1 MSTKYLF
8 VSVPSS
14 ITPSGH
20 KDDAVAAVQK
30 AANPSNGTVL
40 PLAVPEFKIGTLDA
54 LLQQSDELAKLGG
67 VCASVVSKV
76 GDTLRN
82 VLDGDEE
89 KIAMHKT
96 VNDKPLEQY
105 LRSFS
110 WNKVKYRADRPLAE
124 LIDLLQK
131 EANSID
137 NDVRSKYNQYNSLR
151 TQLQTLTRRQQ
162 GNLSTKLLLSVVQ
175 PAILVQHQNSEHLE
189 THLVA
194 VPNGNV
200 KEFMR
205 SYETL
210 SPMVVPRSA
219 AFVAQDDEY
228 SLYAVTTFKKHS
240 ADFLH
245 KVRERKWVPR
255 DYKFKEGGREEEERE
270 LKKIEAEEKR
280 VWGEALRL
288 GRTGWSEAVM
298 CLVHVVV
305 LRVFVETVLRY
316 GLPLDFVA
324 VLIKTDGKREKNV
337 RKGLDNEYSYLA
349 GNAFG
354 RDKKGRVMKD
364 EGMGQQD
371 IAAGGGDQ
379 GEYSAYVCYDIDVD

>member
-1 MSTKYLF
+1 MTSKYIA

-14 ITPSGH
+14 VTPSGH
-20 KDDAVAAVQK
+20 KEDAISSLEKAV
-30 AANPSNGTVL
+30 NPSNGEVI
-40 PLAVPEFKIGTLDA
+40 PFSVPEFKIGTLDA
-54 LLQQSDELAKLGG
+54 LLQQSDDLAKLEGL
-67 VCASVVSKV
+67 CNAVVSKV
-76 GDTLRN
+76 GDTLKN
-82 VLDGDEE
+82 ILDGDEE
-89 KIAMHKT
+89 KIAMHKN

-137 NDVRSKYNQYNSLR
+137 NDVRSKYNQYNSIR
-151 TQLQTLTRRQQ
+151 TNLQTLVRKQT
-162 GNLSTKLLLSVVQ
+162 GNLSTKSLLSVVS
-175 PAILVQHQNSEHLE
+175 PGVLVTDSEHLE

-194 VPNGNV
+194 VPNSSV

-210 SPMVVPRSA
+210 APMVVPRSA
-219 AFVAQDDEY
+219 YFVANDDEY

-240 ADFLH
+240 HEFVH
-245 KVRERKWVPR
+245 KAREKKWVPR
-255 DYKFKEGGREEEERE
+255 DYKFKEGGKEEEERE
-270 LKKIEAEEKR
+270 IKRVEAEEKR
-280 VWGEALRL
+280 VWGETLRL
-288 GRTGWSEAVM
+288 GRTGWSEGVM

-324 VLIKTDGKREKNV
+324 VLIKTDSKREKKA
-337 RKGLDNEYSYLA
+337 RQGLDTEYAYLA

-354 RDKKGRVMKD
+354 KDSKGRPKKD
-364 EGMGQQD
+364 DGVSSADM
-371 IAAGGGDQ
+371 IAGGEQ